1 MGKRLTSLVLA
12 AFFCLFTHAGRAGDS
27 VGDLA
32 PNWILPDVTG
42 TPISLYDE
50 ADAGKTTVMF
60 FWASWCK
67 SCKSLLPVLQ
77 QLNRAKGDRAISF
90 YLMNVW
96 EDDDPVAFLKR
107 HNVELPVVLQAENV
121 AQRYDIR
128 ITPGVVVV
136 DPERRIRYV
145 RSPHQT
151 ATEVA
156 TALQQVLDLQVPGSS
171 AIAAPEADSAAP
183 ANNSSSA
190 AHAHP
195 VD

>member
-1 MGKRLTSLVLA
+1 MRKRVTSLLFA
-12 AFFCLFTHAGRAGDS
+12 AFFCLFTHPGRAGDA

-32 PNWILPDVTG
+32 PNWILPDTTG
-42 TPISLYDE
+42 TPISLYEE
-50 ADAGKTTVMF
+50 AEAGKTIVMF

-77 QLNRAKGDRAISF
+77 KLDEAKGERPISF

-107 HNVELPVVLQAENV
+107 YDLELPVLLQAENV

-145 RSPHQT
+145 RTPNQSVAEVT
-151 ATEVA
+151 AE
-156 TALQQVLDLQVPGSS
+156 LQRVLDLPVTT
-171 AIAAPEADSAAP
+171 AAMPVTPADETTTGALR
-183 ANNSSSA
+183 
-190 AHAHP
+190 
-195 VD
+195 D